1 VRFSLAREAGFTEE
15 EVQLIDGSWESSPFP
30 PDWIAA
36 LKFTDH
42 FILTPGPLPFELRNS
57 LDRYFT
63 KTQLSEL
70 AVGIGLFHGFSKMLI
85 GLGREPEEMDT
96 TIVPTPRKPD
106 LPAADISLGD
116 GEFAHLFKYLP
127 SIKQRWQLLEKS
139 VWNMGEL
146 PEGMLDDIKEG
157 LATVLV
163 GRQRTPERNNIPLV
177 GKVDVLDII
186 NAFVFNIRGITSDL
200 REEII
205 DNYGSDG
212 LLQLFL
218 VLALYDGVFRIEATQ
233 VLTGPPSM

>member
-85 GLGREPEEMDT
+85 GLGREPEEMENLRIFSNTFHRLSNGGSCWKKAFGIWGSYRNGCWT
-96 TIVPTPRKPD
+96 TSKKD
-106 LPAADISLGD
+106 
-116 GEFAHLFKYLP
+116 
-127 SIKQRWQLLEKS
+127 
-139 VWNMGEL
+139 
-146 PEGMLDDIKEG
+146 
-157 LATVLV
+157 
-163 GRQRTPERNNIPLV
+163 
-177 GKVDVLDII
+177 
-186 NAFVFNIRGITSDL
+186 
-200 REEII
+200 
-205 DNYGSDG
+205 
-212 LLQLFL
+212 
-218 VLALYDGVFRIEATQ
+218 
-233 VLTGPPSM
+233 